1 METSEVA
8 LKTKWSIDHSHSEI
22 SFRVRH
28 LMIAHVTGKFKSFDA
43 SIYTIGKRFETAE
56 IDLWID
62 TSSLNTGDPT
72 RDRHLRSKDFFY
84 TTRYKQITFV
94 ASTIGLADEDGN
106 HELWGEL
113 TMMGITR
120 NVKLNV
126 KFGGIETDPWGIEK
140 SGFTV
145 TGKISRGDWGLI
157 WNSTTESGGLMVSD
171 EVAIHCEIEVA
182 NRGQKALIMQLEP
195 NDYNQN
201 VF

>member
-8 LKTKWSIDHSHSEI
+8 VKTKWSIDHFQSKI

-28 LMIAHVTGKFKSFDA
+28 LLIAHVTGSFNSFDA
-43 SIYTIGKRFETAE
+43 SIYTANRDFKTAE
-56 IDLWID
+56 IDLWIA
-62 TSSLNTGDPT
+62 TSSISTGDAT
-72 RDRHLRSKDFFY
+72 LNRHLRSKDFFDF
-84 TTRYKQITFV
+84 RHFKQIAFV
-94 ASTIGLADEDGN
+94 ASTIGSSDEDGN

-126 KFGGIETDPWGIEK
+126 KFGGITTDPWGIEK
-140 SGFTV
+140 AGFTV
-145 TGKISRGDWGLI
+145 SGKISRSDWGLI

-171 EVAIHCEIEVA
+171 EVAINCEIEVA
-182 NRGQKALIMQLEP
+182 NRGQKALTMQLEP